1 MNYKDAK
8 KSNEIPLLEVLLY
21 KKLFYFDFC
30 IASKAFEI

>member
-8 KSNEIPLLEVLLY
+8 KSNEIQLLEVFLY
-21 KKLFYFDFC
+21 KKLFYFDLS